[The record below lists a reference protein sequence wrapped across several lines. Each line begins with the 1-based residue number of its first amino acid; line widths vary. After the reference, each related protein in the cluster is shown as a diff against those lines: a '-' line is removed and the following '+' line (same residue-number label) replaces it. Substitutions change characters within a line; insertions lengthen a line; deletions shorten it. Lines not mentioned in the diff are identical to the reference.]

1 MTKKTIVS
9 ISVLFISMASSLAFA
24 ERGKDAG
31 EGGKG
36 LKSAIEKVANTADA
50 RRGNGNGNG
59 NGNGGGN
66 GNGSGDDHGGG
77 HEDDGHPG
85 HCRGNVSPC

>member
-9 ISVLFISMASSLAFA
+9 ISALFILMVSHQAFA

-31 EGGKG
+31 EGLKG
-36 LKSAIEKVANTADA
+36 AIEKVANTADA

-59 NGNGGGN
+59 NGGGN
-66 GNGSGDDHGGG
+66 GNGSGNDHGGDDHGGG